1 MAGAWPRYDRSI
13 FKVQCILESWYDRGI
28 ATVWQRHGGG
38 KAEAS
43 MVLKGHGDGMKRD
56 ILKVWRRYDRGIFKV
71 QCILEEWP
79 RYDKGM
85 ASLALIYTCL
95 LIFPGV

>member
-43 MVLKGHGDGMKRD
+43 MVLKGHGDGM
-56 ILKVWRRYDRGIFKV
+56 
-71 QCILEEWP
+71 
-79 RYDKGM
+79 
-85 ASLALIYTCL
+85 
-95 LIFPGV
+95 